1 MAEPAGHDDP
11 DAQGDLKGRGDINGH
26 GDGDDKVHGVPPPFA
41 PETLVG
47 TAGDDTLSGGHGDDS
62 LAGLDGA
69 DLLRGGKGADTI
81 DGGAGNDTL
90 SGGKG
95 DDSLAGLDGNDLLR
109 GGKGA
114 DTIDGGAGNDTLSS
128 GHGAD
133 VLTGGAGAD
142 VFRIDGSA
150 KTLAGLDRIT
160 DFTHGEDRLVFHD
173 AAVATATNFATD
185 TAVDFHT
192 AMADA
197 NAKMAAGA
205 DFVAVQVGADVMV
218 FADHAADPG
227 GPADHHVE
235 SGVLLVGKT
244 LADIGVGDIG

>member
-1 MAEPAGHDDP
+1 MSNRDANDATRRMADPAGHDDP

-26 GDGDDKVHGVPPPFA
+26 GDGDDKDHGVPPPFA
-41 PETLVG
+41 PETLTG
-47 TAGDDTLSGGHGDDS
+47 TAGDDTLSGGHGGDS

-69 DLLRGGKGADTI
+69 
-81 DGGAGNDTL
+81 
-90 SGGKG
+90 
-95 DDSLAGLDGNDLLR
+95 DLLR

-150 KTLAGLDRIT
+150 KTLAGLDQIT

-173 AAVATATNFATD
+173 AAVATTANFATD

-192 AMADA
+192 AVADA

-205 DFVAVQVGADVMV
+205 DFVAVQVGADVLV
-218 FADHAADPG
+218 FADHAGEPG
-227 GPADHHVE
+227 EPADHHVE

>member
-1 MAEPAGHDDP
+1 MSKRDGNDDAARMAGPVNHDDP
-11 DAQGDLKGRGDINGH
+11 DAQGDLMGRGDINGH
-26 GDGDDKVHGVPPPFA
+26 GDGDDKDHGVPPPFA
-41 PETLVG
+41 PETLTG
-47 TAGDDTLSGGHGDDS
+47 TAGDDTLSGGH
-62 LAGLDGA
+62 
-69 DLLRGGKGADTI
+69 
-81 DGGAGNDTL
+81 
-90 SGGKG
+90 G

-114 DTIDGGAGNDTLSS
+114 DTIDGGAGNDTLSG

-160 DFTHGEDRLVFHD
+160 DFTHGEDKLVFDD
-173 AAVATATNFATD
+173 AAVATAANFATD
-185 TAVDFHT
+185 TAVDFQT
-192 AMADA
+192 AVADA

-205 DFVAVQVGADVMV
+205 DFVAVQVGADVIV
-218 FADHAADPG
+218 FADEAGEAG
-227 GPADHHVE
+227 EPAEHHVE

-244 LADIGVGDIG
+244 LADIGVGDFG